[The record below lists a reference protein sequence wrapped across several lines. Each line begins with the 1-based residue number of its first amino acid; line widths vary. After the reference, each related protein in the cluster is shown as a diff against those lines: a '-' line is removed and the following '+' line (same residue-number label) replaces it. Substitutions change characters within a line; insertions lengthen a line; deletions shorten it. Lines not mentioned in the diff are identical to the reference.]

1 METEGHSRGMI
12 FYSRSMYLF
21 FFIIFLLGL
30 IYSISYAY
38 LNYSILSIIIQLLLT
53 MFLYHISL
61 QYQYE
66 ISYDKKIFSILILL
80 LVLLYIGYLNAEL
93 ILIFRIL
100 IATVPIIGCLLLPFS
115 TFTYRMSLHYNPVD
129 EILTIKS
136 RKLFSHITEEYT
148 IPKDTRIRLMKPGNP
163 LLLLRKSFYS
173 RLQIN
178 EQIIYFAPV
187 HINGFEVPNAI
198 IELFRPQQLFI
209 DGLPQTNTALV
220 IPKPRIHTT
229 ITLPR
234 NRASNTYHNPEVLEN
249 YVNQENFR
257 KLLPREGIFGLS
269 QPIFVITVFVA
280 LLNLG
285 ISALIKYYPDIVN
298 ETDKL
303 IQLQEI
309 FQYGAMIILL
319 GIITIALL
327 LTIANLVTIWLGE
340 LSINVND
347 THLTLSYAFQNL
359 NRVDV
364 NIHRFL
370 DPKVNIENNIILLV
384 LLNDSGYPYYQ
395 HRIGEIKES

>member
-1 METEGHSRGMI
+1 
-12 FYSRSMYLF
+12 
-21 FFIIFLLGL
+21 
-30 IYSISYAY
+30 
-38 LNYSILSIIIQLLLT
+38 
-53 MFLYHISL
+53 
-61 QYQYE
+61 
-66 ISYDKKIFSILILL
+66 
-80 LVLLYIGYLNAEL
+80 
-93 ILIFRIL
+93 
-100 IATVPIIGCLLLPFS
+100 
-115 TFTYRMSLHYNPVD
+115 MSLHYNPVD